1 MFAESSSINILF
13 HLIGLANFILQLN
26 VLWQCD
32 SFFLKKSVTILY
44 IYRKIKKLVIYFEQ
58 GSRSPQMLNS
68 KSMDEN
74 QFIPQTH
81 AVLSSIFLKNT
92 WVDLLLKTYKRVKS
106 SGGYL
111 LFSQEMGKTFT
122 LRGVLV
128 NWK

>member
-1 MFAESSSINILF
+1 MFAESSSVNILF

-32 SFFLKKSVTILY
+32 SFFKKKSVTILY

>member
-1 MFAESSSINILF
+1 MFAESSSVNILF

-32 SFFLKKSVTILY
+32 SFFKKKSVTILY

-92 WVDLLLKTYKRVKS
+92 WVDLLLKTCKRVKS